1 MIKFF
6 RKIRQ
11 KVLIENKFSKY
22 LLYAIGEIILV
33 VIGILIALQVSNW
46 NEQKKIDKSIIDHLV
61 ILKENL
67 KEDQIQLN
75 ELRTTMEAHV
85 NYADSSMRQIR
96 TEIPVDTYLKKYL
109 TLLIREFNFRP
120 NKNAIETI
128 TQSNEIPSLSEK
140 LRTAILDYYSLIESA
155 NERESISNDNI
166 QLRYE
171 AYIINEYPIIFQKDN
186 PWDYVQEIY
195 KKDPREPIPIDPQQ
209 FLSDR
214 TLEALLIS
222 RYYQCTQLKE
232 FYSILEKSTSN
243 LINLIDQEFK

>member
-6 RKIRQ
+6 RAIR
-11 KVLIENKFSKY
+11 KDLMEKNKTGKY
-22 LLYAIGEIILV
+22 LKYAIGEIILV

-46 NEQKKIDKSIIDHLV
+46 NERKKIDQSTKDHLA

-75 ELRTTMEAHV
+75 ELRTTMEANV

-96 TEIPVDTYLKKYL
+96 TEIPVDKYLKKYL
-109 TLLIREFNFRP
+109 TLLIREFDFRP

-155 NERESISNDNI
+155 NERESISNNNI

-195 KKDPREPIPIDPQQ
+195 KKDPREPIPIDTQQ

-214 TLEALLIS
+214 ILEALLIS
-222 RYYQCTQLKE
+222 RYYQCTQLKD
-232 FYSILEKSTSN
+232 FYAILEQSTIN
-243 LINLIDQEFK
+243 LVNLIDQELK

>member
-1 MIKFF
+1 
-6 RKIRQ
+6 
-11 KVLIENKFSKY
+11 
-22 LLYAIGEIILV
+22 
-33 VIGILIALQVSNW
+33 
-46 NEQKKIDKSIIDHLV
+46 
-61 ILKENL
+61 
-67 KEDQIQLN
+67 
-75 ELRTTMEAHV
+75 
-85 NYADSSMRQIR
+85 
-96 TEIPVDTYLKKYL
+96 
-109 TLLIREFNFRP
+109 
-120 NKNAIETI
+120 
-128 TQSNEIPSLSEK
+128 
-140 LRTAILDYYSLIESA
+140 LDYYSLIGSA
-155 NERESISNDNI
+155 NDRESISNDNI

-232 FYSILEKSTSN
+232 FYSILEQSTSN